1 MKLLRE
7 ALRRFRP
14 GMLRSPGTCVR
25 FGTKLFT
32 ASGRAELRGLMG
44 LEQAPGAPPVPY
56 CDPFPNLTPPPLH
69 EVEGLPRLSVFLPSL
84 QMRHMSGGP
93 NTAILLALLL
103 HDTCGIPLRF
113 VATDVPL
120 EAGDRLREHFV
131 ALTES
136 DPPRDDITCVA
147 IDDRSK
153 PFELGTQ
160 EVILATAW
168 WTAQP
173 AHRILAQS
181 RRPRPYLYLVQE
193 FEPGL
198 YPWSSEYALAEE
210 TYAHDIRPI
219 VNERTVLDFLVD
231 RRQGRFADPGF
242 VARDCVTFEPAL
254 DLRKFHP
261 GAVGTRPGKRRL
273 LFYARPSAP
282 RNLYQ
287 LGLAALKDAV
297 EADAFP
303 VAEWELCFMGEKIP
317 DLHLGKGHVIRTLP
331 WQDFDGYAKT
341 MRESD
346 VGLSL
351 MLSPHTSYPPLEMAA
366 CGVPCV
372 TTSYATKTAE
382 RLVGISRNL
391 IPATADRAHLAAA
404 LREAFVKST
413 DLARRRHDSAVAW
426 PRSWGEAFAP
436 ILGKIEATIR
446 QVGGWKAP

>member
-1 MKLLRE
+1 MKLLAE
-7 ALRRFRP
+7 VLRRFRP
-14 GMLRSPGTCVR
+14 AMLRSPWTCVR
-25 FGTKLFT
+25 YGTKMLT
-32 ASGRAELRGLMG
+32 ARGRAELRGLMG
-44 LEQAPGAPPVPY
+44 LPQAPGAPPVPY
-56 CDPFPNLTPPPLH
+56 CDPFPNLMPPPLR
-69 EVEGLPRLSVFLPSL
+69 EVEGRPRLSVFLPSL

-103 HDTCGIPLRF
+103 HDTCKIPIRF
-113 VATDVPL
+113 VSTDMPL
-120 EAGDRLREHFV
+120 GDEALLRQHFV

-136 DPPRDDITCVA
+136 ALPRDDITCVA

-153 PFELGTQ
+153 PFELGSQ

-198 YPWSSEYALAEE
+198 YPWSSEYALAEA
-210 TYAHDIRPI
+210 TYGHDIRPI
-219 VNERTVLDFLVD
+219 VNERSVLDFMIE
-231 RRQGRFADPGF
+231 RRQGRFADPTF
-242 VARDCVTFEPAL
+242 VRDHCVSFEPAL

-261 GAVGTRPGKRRL
+261 KAIGTRAGKRRL

-303 VAEWELCFMGEKIP
+303 VADWEICFMGEKLP

-372 TTSYATKTAE
+372 TTSYATKTPT
-382 RLVGISRNL
+382 RLLEIC
-391 IPATADRAHLAAA
+391 
-404 LREAFVKST
+404 
-413 DLARRRHDSAVAW
+413 
-426 PRSWGEAFAP
+426 
-436 ILGKIEATIR
+436 
-446 QVGGWKAP
+446 

>member
-1 MKLLRE
+1 MSLFRE
-7 ALRRFRP
+7 VLRRFRP
-14 GMLRSPGTCVR
+14 ELLRSPRTCVR
-25 FGTKLFT
+25 YGSKLLT
-32 ASGRAELRGLMG
+32 ARGRAELRGLMG
-44 LEQAPGAPPVPY
+44 MAQPAGAPPVPY
-56 CDPFPNLTPPPLH
+56 CDPFPNLVPPPLR
-69 EVEGLPRLSVFLPSL
+69 EVAVARRLSVFLPSL

-103 HDTCGIPLRF
+103 HDLHRIPLRF
-113 VATDVPL
+113 VATDMPL
-120 EAGDRLREHFV
+120 DDLAALRSHFV
-131 ALTES
+131 ALTEK
-136 DPPRDDITCVA
+136 DVPRDDITCVA
-147 IDDRSK
+147 IDDRSR
-153 PFELGTQ
+153 PFELGTE

-210 TYAHDIRPI
+210 TYAHDILPI
-219 VNERTVLDFLVD
+219 VNERTVLDFLV
-231 RRQGRFADPGF
+231 RREQGRFADAAF
-242 VARDCVTFEPAL
+242 VRDACLSFEPAL
-254 DLRKFHP
+254 DQRKFHP
-261 GAVGTRPGKRRL
+261 GDLGKRAGKKRL

-303 VAEWELCFMGEKIP
+303 LAEWELCFMGEKIP
-317 DLHLGKGHVIRTLP
+317 DLELGKGHVIRTLP
-331 WQDFDGYAKT
+331 WQDFDGYART

-382 RLVGISRNL
+382 RLLAISRNL
-391 IPATADRAHLAAA
+391 VPAEPDRGHLAAA
-404 LREAFVKST
+404 LMEAWRRSH
-413 DLARRRHDSAVAW
+413 DLERRKRDAHVAW
-426 PRSWGEAFAP
+426 PRSWDEAFGA
-436 ILGKIEATIR
+436 ILPALAATIR
-446 QVGGWKAP
+446 RIGGW